1 MKRED
6 VQERTEKAI
15 EQLASQLQQ
24 GKSETLLQY
33 LEMVSRF
40 HRYSFGN
47 CMMIAMQRPD
57 ATHVAGFHRWKSLGR
72 RVKKGEHG
80 IAILAPLVKRR
91 KVEVEQ
97 SDGTTETQQA
107 QSLFGFRVVYV
118 FDVTQTEG
126 KPLAEFAPITGAP
139 GDKLE
144 KLELVI
150 RGHGIELEYVD
161 GLGGALGVSMGKKVN
176 VLDSLSAAE
185 KFSVLAHE
193 FGHELLHQN
202 DRRKETTKTIR
213 ETEAEAVAF
222 VVCRASGIECS
233 TRSSDYIQ
241 LYCDDKDVLMESLD
255 HIQRAASAILNEL
268 EQKAPA
274 SVVPEQACA

>member
-1 MKRED
+1 
-6 VQERTEKAI
+6 
-15 EQLASQLQQ
+15 
-24 GKSETLLQY
+24 
-33 LEMVSRF
+33 
-40 HRYSFGN
+40 
-47 CMMIAMQRPD
+47 MMIAMQRPD
-57 ATHVAGFHRWKSLGR
+57 ATHVARFHRWKSLGR
-72 RVKKGEHG
+72 WVKKGEHG

-97 SDGTTETQQA
+97 SDGTTETKQA
-107 QSLFGFRVVYV
+107 QRLFGFRVVYV

-126 KPLAEFAPITGAP
+126 KPLAEFAAITGEP

-144 KLELVI
+144 KLESVI

-161 GLGGALGVSMGKKVN
+161 GLGGALGVSMGKKVK
-176 VLDSLSAAE
+176 VLESLSAAE
-185 KFSVLAHE
+185 KFSVLTHE

-202 DRRKETTKTIR
+202 ERRKETTKTIR

-241 LYCDDKDVLMESLD
+241 LYSGDKDVLMESLD

-268 EQKAPA
+268 EQKASA
-274 SVVPEQACA
+274 SAVPQEACA

>member
-6 VQERTEKAI
+6 VQQRTEEALC
-15 EQLASQLQQ
+15 ELVSQLEQ

-47 CMMIAMQRPD
+47 CMLIAMQRPE

-91 KVEVEQ
+91 KVEVKHD
-97 SDGTTETQQA
+97 DGETETK
-107 QSLFGFRVVYV
+107 QSQRVFGFRVVYV
-118 FDVTQTEG
+118 FDVSQTDG
-126 KPLAEFAPITGAP
+126 KPLAEFASISGNP
-139 GDKLE
+139 GDKL
-144 KLELVI
+144 KRLESVI
-150 RGHGIELEYVD
+150 VDHKIELQYVD
-161 GLGGALGVSMGKKVN
+161 GLGGALGVSKGKQIE
-176 VLDSLSAAE
+176 VLATLSDAE

-193 FGHELLHQN
+193 LGHELLHQGE
-202 DRRKETTKTIR
+202 RRKETTKTIR

-222 VVCRASGIECS
+222 VVSQASGIECN

-241 LYCDDKDVLMESLD
+241 LYNGDKDVLLESLE
-255 HIQRAASAILNEL
+255 HIQRAASHILDRL
-268 EQKAPA
+268 ENQTAQKATQPA
-274 SVVPEQACA
+274 CV